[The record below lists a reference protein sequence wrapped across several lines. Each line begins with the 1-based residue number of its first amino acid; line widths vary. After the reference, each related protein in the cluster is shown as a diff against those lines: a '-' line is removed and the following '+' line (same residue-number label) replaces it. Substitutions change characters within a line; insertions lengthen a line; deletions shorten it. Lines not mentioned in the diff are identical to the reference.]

1 MTGEKFDVKD
11 IRISGCQVHLTFH
24 AVVGNWWSVGAT
36 ILCGIADNARE
47 ESFETQAYS
56 SREEAETE
64 ALRLVKEHLGHNID
78 RNTSRVNNG
87 D

>member
-36 ILCGIADNARE
+36 ILCGIEDNARE
-47 ESFETQAYS
+47 KSFETQTYPT
-56 SREEAETE
+56 REEAETE
-64 ALRLVKEHLGHNID
+64 ALRLVKEHLGNNIV
-78 RNTSRVNNG
+78 RSTSRVNKG